1 MIGGNSGVLW
11 NSQGRMVAPVEVSHS
26 LVLALCRWHDCGKR
40 KVPSKKNSAK
50 AATLCCCNIS
60 KHWIS
65 QEKKGD
71 QTRDFLT
78 IGSRKIMTYSAPACI
93 SERTMNSRGPL
104 DDGFAR
110 TACFPTWERSP
121 WISMRCALH
130 KRSFLPKIR
139 LRNHQAAQAATVRI
153 FPGCSIFYLFF
164 LAFSRTLPPMN
175 FSTPPV
181 WRAPSPCRRTCDPCS
196 ASDRKALDRGAWDI
210 YGYLG
215 STQIN
220 WDQLGSTGDGSG
232 QIIII
237 H

>member
-1 MIGGNSGVLW
+1 
-11 NSQGRMVAPVEVSHS
+11 MVAPGPQS
-26 LVLALCRWHDCGKR
+26 RWSGWLLFVDGMTAVVHC
-40 KVPSKKNSAK
+40 V
-50 AATLCCCNIS
+50 AATYPNTGSPKKKKDIILVIFS
-60 KHWIS
+60 PS
-65 QEKKGD
+65 AVEK
-71 QTRDFLT
+71 
-78 IGSRKIMTYSAPACI
+78 SPYSAPACI

-175 FSTPPV
+175 FQRHLFGVRRRHAVGHVIRVVHLTAKHSTEEPGI
-181 WRAPSPCRRTCDPCS
+181 SMDI
-196 ASDRKALDRGAWDI
+196 WDQ
-210 YGYLG
+210 LR
-215 STQIN
+215 STGIN
-220 WDQLGSTGDGSG
+220 WDQLEMVLGKL
-232 QIIII
+232 
-237 H
+237 